1 MNENTIKDYAWKL
14 IKKKNYFIK
23 ELYLKLIK
31 KYDVY
36 DVNKVIKEFI
46 LMELLNDKYLLEMK
60 MCYLIHIKMYGKKY
74 IMNYFLN
81 KGLSYNLINFV
92 LSKYTKNVFENNI
105 DKIRSELN
113 SKKKSEEYICNYLL
127 RKGYEV
133 DEIKRYVI

>member
-46 LMELLNDKYLLEMK
+46 LMELLNDKYLLEMGTN
-60 MCYLIHIKMYGKKY
+60 IPAAIKDM
-74 IMNYFLN
+74 
-81 KGLSYNLINFV
+81 
-92 LSKYTKNVFENNI
+92 E
-105 DKIRSELN
+105 
-113 SKKKSEEYICNYLL
+113 KSIL
-127 RKGYEV
+127 
-133 DEIKRYVI
+133 